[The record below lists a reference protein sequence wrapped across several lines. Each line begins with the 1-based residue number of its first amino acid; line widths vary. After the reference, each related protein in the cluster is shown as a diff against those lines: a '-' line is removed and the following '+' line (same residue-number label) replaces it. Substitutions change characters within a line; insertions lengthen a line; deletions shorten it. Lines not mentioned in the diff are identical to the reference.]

1 MNSKLKGTLCGIGAA
16 VCYGM
21 NPLGALPLYADGI
34 NTDSVLFYR
43 YAIAAV
49 ILGLFM
55 LAGRKSFAVTKKEIG
70 VLGLLGILFSVSSLT
85 LFTSFHFM
93 DAGVASTLLF
103 VYPVMVAV
111 IMALFFRER
120 ITGITVFSILMS
132 LAGIL
137 LLYRGKDGTVLS
149 TAGVMLVMLSSLTYA
164 LYIIVVNK
172 SSLHMSSM
180 KLTFYVL
187 LFAIAVVVLHSFAG
201 DGHSRIQ
208 ILTTWHMWTHALLLA
223 VLPTVFS
230 LLLMVV
236 SVNEIGSTPT
246 AVIGALEP
254 LTAVV
259 IGVAI
264 FGEQFTS
271 RLAVGI
277 LLILSSVIL
286 IVLGNSISLNRIT
299 MVTGRF
305 GHVLA
310 EHWRWKL

>member
-132 LAGIL
+132 LADIL

-164 LYIIVVNK
+164 LYIVVVNK

-187 LFAIAVVVLHSFAG
+187 
-201 DGHSRIQ
+201 
-208 ILTTWHMWTHALLLA
+208 
-223 VLPTVFS
+223 VFS

-299 MVTGRF
+299 MVIGRF

-310 EHWRWKL
+310 EHWR